1 MVLQKITYH
10 LNSKLLLIPIKITVC
25 HLHSFYTSDDRKDG
39 YDGTGLLGLAAN
51 PLLTQVENLAGGVGL
66 LTL

>member
-10 LNSKLLLIPIKITVC
+10 LNSKSLLIPIKITVC

>member
-10 LNSKLLLIPIKITVC
+10 LNSKSLLIPIKITVF